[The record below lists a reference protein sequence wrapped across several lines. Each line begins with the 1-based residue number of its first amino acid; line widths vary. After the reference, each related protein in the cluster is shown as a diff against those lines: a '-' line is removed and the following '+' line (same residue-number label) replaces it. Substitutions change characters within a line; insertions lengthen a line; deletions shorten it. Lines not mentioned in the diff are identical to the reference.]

1 VLVQSFSHGDSALLA
16 LLLATGL
23 LLLAVSQFVRIPYP
37 IVLVLAGA
45 VIGFIPGAPEVHLNP
60 DLVLVA
66 VLPPLLYGGAFFT
79 SLRELR
85 ANMKAIGFLA
95 IGLVLVTMLA
105 VAAVAHEFIAGL
117 GWPEAFVLGAIVS
130 PTDPTASTA
139 IAERLGLPTRLVSLI
154 EGESLVNDGTALV
167 AYRFAVAAVVT
178 GSFSLFDAS
187 WHFVVNV
194 VGGIGVGLAVG
205 YLIRQLRKRLD
216 NPPVEIA
223 IALLSGYL
231 GYLPAQALGVSGVL
245 AAVTVGIYMGWHT
258 PELTTVQTR
267 LQGQAVWEIVFL
279 LLNGLLFAL
288 VGLQLPTILDAI
300 SGRSTAELIG
310 YAALVSAVVIGARI
324 AWMLA
329 TYLLAML
336 SRRIRMDD
344 PVPSWQAKAVIAW
357 SGMRGAVSL
366 AAALALPFFMDNGKA
381 FPYRDLVLFIAFGV
395 IVVTL
400 VGLGLSL
407 PMVVRALGLAQAGR
421 AEHVAE
427 HEQEISARREALDA
441 ALRRLESITRD
452 REISNEVVGLLR
464 ARHEIRAGQLPASLD
479 PEAREITR
487 TGMTLTRELIA
498 AERKFI
504 HELLRD
510 GKITDEARRR
520 NEYELDLEEA
530 SLANRRESEGG
541 WL

>member
-1 VLVQSFSHGDSALLA
+1 MPLAAFSHGDSALLA

-23 LLLAVSQFVRIPYP
+23 LLLAASQFLRVPYP
-37 IVLVLAGA
+37 IVLVLGGA
-45 VIGFIPGAPEVHLNP
+45 VIGFMPHAPEVHLNP

-105 VAAVAHEFIAGL
+105 VAAVAHAVIPGL
-117 GWPEAFVLGAIVS
+117 GWPESFVLGALVA
-130 PTDPTASTA
+130 PTDPTASSA
-139 IAERLGLPTRLVSLI
+139 IAERLGLPTRLVALI

-187 WHFVVNV
+187 WHFVLNV
-194 VGGIGVGLAVG
+194 IGGIGVGLVVG
-205 YLIRQLRKRLD
+205 YLIRQLRKRID

-267 LQGQAVWEIVFL
+267 LQGEAVWEIVFL

-288 VGLQLPTILDAI
+288 VGLQLPSILDAI

-324 AWMLA
+324 AWLLG
-329 TYLLAML
+329 TYLLATIN
-336 SRRIRMDD
+336 RHVRMDD
-344 PVPSWQAKAVIAW
+344 PAPSWQAKAVIAW

-366 AAALALPFFMDNGKA
+366 AAALALPLTTDAGKS
-381 FPYRDLVLFIAFGV
+381 FPDRNLIIFLTFGV
-395 IVVTL
+395 IFATL
-400 VGLGLSL
+400 VLQGLT
-407 PMVVRALGLAQAGR
+407 LGPL
-421 AEHVAE
+421 
-427 HEQEISARREALDA
+427 
-441 ALRRLESITRD
+441 
-452 REISNEVVGLLR
+452 
-464 ARHEIRAGQLPASLD
+464 IRV
-479 PEAREITR
+479 
-487 TGMTLTRELIA
+487 
-498 AERKFI
+498 
-504 HELLRD
+504 
-510 GKITDEARRR
+510 
-520 NEYELDLEEA
+520 LDLEDGGVGEHEEA
-530 SLANRRESEGG
+530 KARIRAAEAALERLDELSLEDWVREDTAERMRGLYGFRQERFRSRYDPDGDGSAEERSQSYQRLRRELLDAERMAVQDLRQQGVIG
-541 WL
+541 DDVMRRVVRDLDLEDARLDV